1 MEVSGQPHALAA
13 SALRKKPPVPFEEE
27 AGFQILT
34 ALLLW

>member
-1 MEVSGQPHALAA
+1 MEVSGQPHALVA
-13 SALRKKPPVPFEEE
+13 STLRKQSPVPFEEE